1 MTANTEVTGTGSLFQ
16 VQFTLNGQTAATT
29 CLKYGISAGDL
40 EVELNKLNSLGALK
54 AVGVDHIN
62 VTREGDGQ
70 ATWGYGYEY
79 LVHFR
84 GPISGGFSSVIGDV
98 PQLEIGNVGRGAC
111 SAGAMKDIYPALTM
125 ETVRQGSAGFVY
137 DIFFLDY
144 KATPYVKT
152 LSLKH
157 ADNPAD
163 PVCSVVKQTGGSV
176 RKVSVEMVELGG
188 SSERQIVNVL
198 DTRVTGAYEIELG
211 SQSSSCLAFNAAASD
226 VAAALVGLT
235 SGSAGDVLVS
245 SDTDFIESPNGF
257 IYTITFV
264 GDSVTGNIPL
274 LVAVQSS
281 DAACA
286 NAVATTNIVVESLVD
301 GGAVSGEFA
310 LTMPYD
316 GEAPNTPHVAYTMS
330 QQFSVVDE
338 QFEIQQLIISNPSNN
353 IAASAKYTLTVLGVN
368 TVSIPWN
375 ASESD
380 LQDALTIP
388 SKVNDGDIVVT
399 RRTNSGVAPHG
410 FIYTIYFSGPSVSG
424 DKDVIQAVT
433 ATAPD
438 IGPANVLVSTLRD
451 GVANAATLTTSS
463 IPLALPNDP
472 KTASQFLS
480 STAEQKLEIYKV
492 NGYLWTIKFKSSLG
506 NIPKLGKQ
514 IAALSGG
521 AITIFDDFI
530 PGSAANSFVIPG
542 LLAGINYHVHVAAL
556 TDIGIGAFT
565 RSVSI
570 EPSGS
575 ALAVQN
581 IDAGYALYER
591 EVQEIRLAASHITE
605 IQEITTE
612 AASIPEV
619 QTLQTYAS
627 PELCP
632 TGACITGSFAFR
644 VPTVQTVTI
653 SADAAIT
660 GTFTLLF
667 EREVS
672 DNAGAFT
679 KIGAVTAAINWDA
692 DAGTVKDKLTTVA
705 NSALAATDIVVT
717 RDGDASPEFGYG
729 YVFQVTF
736 IGNSVAGETLSMT
749 CTPSFTTVG
758 NVASRCSV
766 AMNTNMAMGT
776 DTMVQ
781 EVIVTAEKPLVVG
794 SYKLGF
800 DHLGL
805 EKDTACIPF
814 DASADDMKTKLEE
827 LSNIDHVFVTR
838 EAYADKAAIGFVY
851 RIFFHGN
858 GVRTAVNKLEGKS
871 TGCSNF
877 QTQENNVLTEV
888 GVVGTIE
895 TSIVDKGGF
904 DAGNTFVAAAA
915 DAVTSTAAQLSTD
928 LNRLPI
934 FGNVLV
940 TRSLVDDQGGC
951 TWTVAFEESEGNL
964 PQFICAVDANFKAGT
979 VCKTDTL
986 TDGNVLSGSFFIGAS
1001 SPIPF
1006 NADAAQIENEL
1017 EAMGDINTVQVKRSA
1032 PSPQF
1037 GYTWTITFVDYDGDA
1052 PPLLVTSSLVGTGSR
1067 ISVREV
1073 RKGNALSG
1081 TFTLSYLTAVTAPI
1095 KWNALETAAKSTS
1108 DGSSLQEKLEAL
1120 DVVGRVS
1127 VQRSG
1132 PGYEGGYSWLV
1143 TFLDNVLN
1151 SGDLPLLQGNA
1162 SMLTG
1167 EGAVVF
1173 TREVTKGS
1181 NAVGDQLWLSFDPPA
1196 SDNGSP
1202 ITKYQV
1208 RWDTSSKFTA
1218 NPAEVFITDAD
1229 VLYRTQRITTSAP
1242 SLAWSSNMIQPTASA
1257 VQKLTILAAGTFTL
1271 KFRGVDTTTLTAG
1284 PTGASTIATLE
1295 SALEQLSSVG
1305 SVDISSAATTLA
1317 VTAEFQ
1323 ITFTAQPGALP
1334 LLVPDSNT
1342 IASVRE
1348 VQAGTTNFR
1357 KEIVVFSCTATKGT
1371 VKFTYKGE
1379 DDDTIKFDAKLADV
1393 EAELLAFI
1401 GVEADSISV
1410 SSVPAQTML
1419 CSTANPADIIIVFH
1433 RVYGDISLGIAQ
1445 GTTDSDAVITP
1456 NTAASIDGVYNDNPA
1471 LTMSGTLQVGYQGLY
1486 TRPLNAESSADQL
1499 RYALEDLDTIQTVGV
1514 ARDRSYQAL
1523 SGKVD
1528 VTEGEI
1534 FVTCSAGET
1543 CNFYSAAYG
1552 LPGYFIRVGGDW
1564 YTVLTDG
1571 SSPGLHNTR
1580 LYLGDLSGRE
1590 TGYKGSTQISVTVYE
1605 WTKGYVWTVDML
1617 SVASPLGYLRAKV
1630 PRLYPADS
1638 VVQIYGSACTKCYY
1652 LPTQTTKKLTMG
1664 QQYNIEVYAY
1674 NFNGKEAAPGG
1685 GPITATPMQVP
1696 GPPSNVNLAVV
1707 SGKEIE
1713 VFFSPPPLGATNVSP
1728 NFNNNISSYIV
1739 QWDTTTTFKHGRQ
1752 ICARCATK
1760 LDGISLTV
1768 SASLAN
1774 LVTGSTK
1781 FTIADDTC
1789 VLEVDSV
1796 VSDQLVKVKTAACVD
1811 FNGRSDALYY
1821 YTYPPSMISGSTIQ
1835 ASPPFRYV
1843 ISSLEATTTYY
1854 VRVAAVNSVPVQQT
1868 SLSGEP
1874 PNNRQWSY
1882 SLTASTADRVPD
1894 SPLSVFLNPFSASTL
1909 ELQVQLSTRDGKGTS
1924 GTAITSLWIDVDTV
1938 SSFDSATKT
1947 TPTEVAK
1954 SLVPE
1959 LYSGG
1964 PRIYYVTGLSTG
1976 TRYFVQVKAVNSIG
1990 YSRATI
1996 APTAQTPTRH
2006 PNGPANVKVSTLTI
2020 SSTPINSATV
2030 AWQKPADNGGLP
2042 VTGYK
2047 VEWWRGASR
2056 PEIQTIE
2063 LKWVTQPTVAPFKL
2077 AFGGVTMATA
2087 LSMDVTAE
2095 NLRFALMSLISG
2107 SNIPVGHIKV
2117 TRVAVNIVQGYQWTV
2132 TFDNTNKNAGN
2143 QPLIQFIQD
2152 PLAITG
2158 GSGVFGRVFE
2168 VQPGIALPAGNVFP
2182 GKQEVQVLV
2191 TYATTAVGG
2200 YFRLSYKGSTWT
2212 NFLSAT
2218 VSAADF
2224 KLALEALPTIGVVT
2238 VNSETTQLSGNPWFG
2253 RVWTI
2258 TFESNVGNLAP
2269 LIVDSSKI
2277 TPTGAFVGIKDGD
2290 NAVDST
2296 GVLSLWGATSAC
2308 PASCITALQSV
2319 RQQAA
2324 PTKSIA
2330 QLATLGE
2337 AAVEYGYYET
2347 LDAGTLSY
2355 TISNLTPGLS
2365 YLVSVS
2371 AKNAQGLSTRTQSS
2385 PVSIIPPL
2393 QVPGPPVN
2401 VSVDVNPGASTQLLS
2416 SWTAPAS
2423 DGGSPVWM
2431 YRVEYDVSSL
2441 FTDREQQEEWCPV
2454 ALTPAIWNI
2463 QSKRLTGTDS
2473 ISNGYFKLKL
2483 TGKNAVEVSDPI
2495 PWNAVALAKDEASS
2509 VTSSASGVFCTSAS
2523 PTCTSSNIFPFD
2535 QLEKSGSMQSK
2546 LEQFTQL
2553 TKGID
2558 VTRSTQA
2565 ADGGYT
2571 WMVTFLD
2578 GGQDFLLSVVDMNLA
2593 CTVALASCTAT
2604 YDVVV
2609 SNPRP
2614 GVMPSNCLGN
2624 HVIPDVGALNKGQL
2638 YYVRVFAYNQ
2648 VGFGEPKLAAAP
2660 QKPMIA
2666 PGAPT
2671 GVTLAVWTVSELV
2684 VLFNPPGDD
2693 GGDTV
2698 TGYELQWATDTAFT
2712 SPSSAVVQ
2720 LTIGMSA
2727 PYRRIISAL
2736 TKGTRYYARVRA
2748 RNSQGFGQFQVSS
2761 PASQQPYTTP
2771 SSPTQ
2776 VVLGVTSA
2784 TMLTVGW
2791 APPLDDGGDAVSGYV
2806 VQWDLSPSF
2815 DSLAVAASTSAV
2827 INDATQRSYT
2837 ITLLTPGT
2845 SYYVRVFANN
2855 LGGKGTPQIS
2865 TLASMVPATTR
2876 PGRPN
2881 SLAIETTLVTGELRI
2896 SWLAPQIPAHGYP
2909 CAGTLQVPGSCP
2921 VVGATNM
2928 VFGGVD
2934 LKEYV
2939 VQYSEM
2945 SDFRIPT
2952 EQTTTALTVLLTGLD
2967 SSKTYYA
2974 QVYAVN
2980 SQGLKSAFCKRA
2992 NTQSLLCPDQQVLLD
3007 SSVVTGDFVYAQ
3019 PL

>member
-1 MTANTEVTGTGSLFQ
+1 
-16 VQFTLNGQTAATT
+16 
-29 CLKYGISAGDL
+29 
-40 EVELNKLNSLGALK
+40 
-54 AVGVDHIN
+54 
-62 VTREGDGQ
+62 
-70 ATWGYGYEY
+70 
-79 LVHFR
+79 
-84 GPISGGFSSVIGDV
+84 
-98 PQLEIGNVGRGAC
+98 
-111 SAGAMKDIYPALTM
+111 M

-264 GDSVTGNIPL
+264 GDSVTGNIPS

-424 DKDVIQAVT
+424 DKDAIQAVT

-451 GVANAATLTTSS
+451 GVVNAATLTTSS

-565 RSVSI
+565 PSASI

-736 IGNSVAGETLSMT
+736 IGNSVAGETLSMA

-827 LSNIDHVFVTR
+827 LPNIDHVFVTR

-888 GVVGTIE
+888 GVVGTVE

-915 DAVTSTAAQLSTD
+915 NAVTSTAAQLSTD

-951 TWTVAFEESEGNL
+951 IWTVAFEESEGNL

-1037 GYTWTITFVDYDGDA
+1037 GYTWTVTFVDYDGDA

-1073 RKGNALSG
+1073 RKGNAL
-1081 TFTLSYLTAVTAPI
+1081 
-1095 KWNALETAAKSTS
+1095 KTAAKSTS

-1132 PGYEGGYSWLV
+1132 PGHEGGYSWLV

-1342 IASVRE
+1342 IASVGE

-1486 TRPLNAESSADQL
+1486 TRPFNAESSADQL

-1664 QQYNIEVYAY
+1664 QQYNIEV
-1674 NFNGKEAAPGG
+1674 
-1685 GPITATPMQVP
+1685 
-1696 GPPSNVNLAVV
+1696 
-1707 SGKEIE
+1707 
-1713 VFFSPPPLGATNVSP
+1713 
-1728 NFNNNISSYIV
+1728 
-1739 QWDTTTTFKHGRQ
+1739 
-1752 ICARCATK
+1752 
-1760 LDGISLTV
+1760 
-1768 SASLAN
+1768 
-1774 LVTGSTK
+1774 
-1781 FTIADDTC
+1781 
-1789 VLEVDSV
+1789 
-1796 VSDQLVKVKTAACVD
+1796 
-1811 FNGRSDALYY
+1811 
-1821 YTYPPSMISGSTIQ
+1821 
-1835 ASPPFRYV
+1835 
-1843 ISSLEATTTYY
+1843 
-1854 VRVAAVNSVPVQQT
+1854 
-1868 SLSGEP
+1868 
-1874 PNNRQWSY
+1874 
-1882 SLTASTADRVPD
+1882 
-1894 SPLSVFLNPFSASTL
+1894 
-1909 ELQVQLSTRDGKGTS
+1909 
-1924 GTAITSLWIDVDTV
+1924 
-1938 SSFDSATKT
+1938 
-1947 TPTEVAK
+1947 
-1954 SLVPE
+1954 
-1959 LYSGG
+1959 GG

-2296 GVLSLWGATSAC
+2296 GVLSLWGATS
-2308 PASCITALQSV
+2308 
-2319 RQQAA
+2319 
-2324 PTKSIA
+2324 
-2330 QLATLGE
+2330 E

-2509 VTSSASGVFCTSAS
+2509 VTSSTSGVFCTSAS

-2881 SLAIETTLVTGELRI
+2881 SLAVVSTATIG
-2896 SWLAPQIPAHGYP
+2896 Q
-2909 CAGTLQVPGSCP
+2909 LQSCP
-2921 VVGATNM
+2921 VLNGLDM
-2928 VFGGVD
+2928 VYGGVS
-2934 LKEYV
+2934 LESYL
-2939 VQYSEM
+2939 VQYADA
-2945 SDFRIPT
+2945 SDFSLAK
-2952 EQTTTALTVLLTGLD
+2952 EVSVTTTSTIISGLD
-2967 SSKTYYA
+2967 SGKPYY
-2974 QVYAVN
+2974 VRVLTVN
-2980 SQGLKSAFCKRA
+2980 SQGLNSDFCVRA
-2992 NTQSLLCPDQQVLLD
+2992 NAQSLLCPDHLVLED
-3007 SSVVTGDFVYAQ
+3007 GSVVTGDFVSAA
-3019 PL
+3019 PK